1 MQLYTCR
8 AWGSWN
14 WTIIF
19 VVLSLSSF
27 QVPHTSCML
36 VYMGL
41 TPPLSLNWTSSSK
54 KKKKVMYSQCGLWA
68 LQLYL
73 NNDNSEIVSHT
84 LIVNNVLQSTQ
95 NSWSTHFHGN
105 DTPHPNLICWK
116 KKLLLTPF
124 TLPQFC
130 CISSK
135 ACCIVFHV
143 HSRLFQLW
151 QVFFALG
158 KCLQQL
164 TVNSH

>member
-54 KKKKVMYSQCGLWA
+54 KKKKLC
-68 LQLYL
+68 
-73 NNDNSEIVSHT
+73 IVSVGSEPFNYTWTMIIVKLSVIHWLWIMCYKVHKTLDQHISMGTIHHT
-84 LIVNNVLQSTQ
+84 QT
-95 NSWSTHFHGN
+95 WFAE
-105 DTPHPNLICWK
+105 K

-164 TVNSH
+164 TVNSR

>member
-14 WTIIF
+14 WTIVFMWFCLYLFKCLI
-19 VVLSLSSF
+19 LAACWYGTDSTPLPELDILF
-27 QVPHTSCML
+27 Q
-36 VYMGL
+36 
-41 TPPLSLNWTSSSK
+41 
-54 KKKKVMYSQCGLWA
+54 KKKVLYSQCGLWA

-95 NSWSTHFHGN
+95 NSCMINTFPWERYT
-105 DTPHPNLICWK
+105 TPKLDLLK